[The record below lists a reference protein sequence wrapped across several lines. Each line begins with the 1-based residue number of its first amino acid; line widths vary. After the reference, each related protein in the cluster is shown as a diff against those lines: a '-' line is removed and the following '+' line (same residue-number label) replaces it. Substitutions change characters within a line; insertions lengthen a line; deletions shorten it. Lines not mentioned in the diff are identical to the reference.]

1 MLARRSNHRLEWWRA
16 PVNGEHHASVR
27 SNRGDTAPEP
37 AIETGPAKLHPAWS
51 RLTSLSGVDRRVG
64 LSWLSGL
71 GFNSVAPVDI
81 LLSLLDIGETGFLG
95 RTDLPAGVVDAAVVH
110 PTRLVRRCAA
120 EYAQLSAVQWKRFVA
135 ASPEPELGSYAA
147 ERLAIRQLSRGG
159 RGVELAPFAEATPP
173 TTPGLIAAMASEVP
187 DIDPQ
192 SQTTALWW
200 IGALHDNADA
210 MRQLAE
216 SPKLLVRRS
225 VARAPRL
232 PADVVALLAGDEDRS
247 VRLFLA
253 ESCDDAPPELLLE
266 VASWWQGSFSFPGR
280 PREHPNFPRN
290 GLVRFSADPNPLL
303 RALALDDPASTAELV
318 EHFSSD
324 PDPIVRRA
332 AAEDRRLSPEAAVRL
347 TDDTD
352 QGVYWRI
359 LANPALPPESLV
371 LLLLDSRPLHVA
383 SSAEIAVR
391 NPTIPIPVLRHMLAV
406 AAPLVEDLRRAPNGT

>member
-1 MLARRSNHRLEWWRA
+1 M
-16 PVNGEHHASVR
+16 
-27 SNRGDTAPEP
+27 
-37 AIETGPAKLHPAWS
+37 WS
-51 RLTSLSGVDRRVG
+51 RLTSLFAVDRRVG

-71 GFNSVAPVDI
+71 GFNRVAPLD
-81 LLSLLDIGETGFLG
+81 LLLGLLDIGETGFLW

-120 EYAQLSAVQWKRFVA
+120 EYARLSTVQWERLVA
-135 ASPEPELGSYAA
+135 ASPEQELRGYAA
-147 ERLAIRQLSRGG
+147 ERVAIRQLSRGG
-159 RGVELAPFAEATPP
+159 RGVDLAPYAEATPP
-173 TTPGLIAAMASEVP
+173 ATPEGIAAMASDVP
-187 DIDPQ
+187 DIDPM

-210 MRQLAE
+210 MRQLSG

-232 PADVVALLAGDEDRS
+232 PADVVALLAGDEDRA

-253 ESCDDAPPELLLE
+253 ESCDDASPELLLE

-280 PREHPNFPRN
+280 PREHPNFPRD
-290 GLVRFSADPNPLL
+290 GLLRLSADPNPLL

-318 EHFSSD
+318 ERFSGD

-347 TDDTD
+347 AEDTD
-352 QGVYWRI
+352 QGVHWRVM
-359 LANPALPPESLV
+359 ANPALPPEDLV
-371 LLLLDSRPLHVA
+371 SRLLDSRAGRVMC
-383 SSAEIAVR
+383 SAELAVR
-391 NPTIPIPVLRHMLAV
+391 NPAIPIPVLRHMAAV
-406 AAPLVEDLRRAPNGT
+406 AAPLVEDLRQASNGK